1 MLYKTFKKYKY
12 ADRKFDSF
20 QLLIM
25 FFALLFLF
33 LLTIFIIKII
43 IIILNNWSSFI
54 NSNEFKLFDR
64 NILKPEIIDIYLDKN
79 EKLFNDNEIVKDEN
93 WLKWADKKEKEW
105 FGKDYYF
112 KKNDEF
118 CKKDDKCNNGPN
130 IKQMEVEF

>member
-1 MLYKTFKKYKY
+1 MPYKTFKKYKN

-20 QLLIM
+20 QLLI
-25 FFALLFLF
+25 
-33 LLTIFIIKII
+33 
-43 IIILNNWSSFI
+43 
-54 NSNEFKLFDR
+54 FKLFDR

>member
-1 MLYKTFKKYKY
+1 MEIKENNKKFIARKRNPPKNINDILTFLY
-12 ADRKFDSF
+12 AD
-20 QLLIM
+20 
-25 FFALLFLF
+25 
-33 LLTIFIIKII
+33 
-43 IIILNNWSSFI
+43 
-54 NSNEFKLFDR
+54 SNEFKLFDR